1 MTTWPLVDYQLWSVL
16 KMLGQR
22 NYFFL
27 ESLSSEWPSFNFSF
41 SRRRFRS
48 FSFRI
53 RLSSSVSPGL
63 PIYESKAD
71 LEIHDILC
79 GISFWQFSA
88 VNIKFWVQYSGLKSL
103 DLGNPNPRHRQ
114 KNFREL
120 SLGLRRDFLRLLNPE
135 FFPRHFRHQNQL
147 VFLGDRFRLL
157 RMTVSRKLIA
167 KGCWLGLLEDFE

>member
-1 MTTWPLVDYQLWSVL
+1 
-16 KMLGQR
+16 MLGQR

-41 SRRRFRS
+41 SLRRFRS

-63 PIYESKAD
+63 PIYKSKTD

-103 DLGNPNPRHRQ
+103 DLGNPNPHHRQ

-120 SLGLRRDFLRLLNPE
+120 SLGLRRDFLRRTIPV
-135 FFPRHFRHQNQL
+135 FPRHFRHQNPL

-157 RMTVSRKLIA
+157 FRFLRMTVLRKLIA